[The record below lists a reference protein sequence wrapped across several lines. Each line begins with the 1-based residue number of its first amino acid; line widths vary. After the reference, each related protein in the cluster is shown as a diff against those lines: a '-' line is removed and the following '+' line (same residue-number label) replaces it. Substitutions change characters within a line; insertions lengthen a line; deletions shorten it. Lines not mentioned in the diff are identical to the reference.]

1 MTSAPEYL
9 LSRWLFLRLLALV
22 YLLAFTS
29 LAPQV
34 LGLVGPTGILPA
46 DQFLERAREFYGADA
61 YRQLPTLLWFSASEG
76 ALLALSWGGVVVSLL
91 ALAGIAPTLL
101 FALLWVAYLSLTIAG
116 QTFLSFQWD
125 VLLLEAGLLAC
136 IYAPLGWW
144 PRLSGGPPPSS
155 VVRWAIWL
163 LAFKVTFLSG
173 VTKLVSGDITWRGL
187 TALTFH
193 YETQPIPAW
202 TSWFAHQLPVG
213 VHMASV
219 LAMFVIELAVPFGAL
234 APAHFRRVRAAACV
248 LMSLLQVS
256 IAFTGNYGFFSLLT
270 IALYLAL
277 LDDRHLLSAAGPF
290 GRSTAISTGTPEPRG
305 WRVLVLAVGAAILF
319 ISALTTWHEMT
330 YTRPRPQWSARIVQ
344 LVQPTHSIN
353 GYGLFR
359 TMTTER
365 PEIIV
370 LGSHDG
376 VEWSEYAFRWKPGA
390 LDRRPGFVQPHMPRL
405 DWLMWFAALDPL
417 SHQYWLS
424 SLVDHLLDGT
434 PAVRD
439 LLGEEPFRDAPPQFV
454 RLALYDYRF
463 TGTAGDDPAN
473 WWRREFQSY
482 LTGPI
487 SRPSLAQNSRS
498 SHRLSPDRR

>member
-1 MTSAPEYL
+1 M
-9 LSRWLFLRLLALV
+9 
-22 YLLAFTS
+22 
-29 LAPQV
+29 
-34 LGLVGPTGILPA
+34 
-46 DQFLERAREFYGADA
+46 
-61 YRQLPTLLWFSASEG
+61 
-76 ALLALSWGGVVVSLL
+76 SLL

-101 FALLWVAYLSLTIAG
+101 FVLLWVAYLSLTIAG

-136 IYAPLGWW
+136 LYAPLGWW

-155 VVRWAIWL
+155 VMRWAIWL

-173 VTKLVSGDITWRGL
+173 VTKLVSGDATWRGL

-219 LAMFVIELAVPFGAL
+219 LAMFAIELAVPFGAL

-248 LMSLLQVS
+248 LMGLLQVS

-270 IALYLAL
+270 IVLYLAL
-277 LDDRHLLSAAGPF
+277 LDDQHLRSAAGPF
-290 GRSTAISTGTPEPRG
+290 GRSTSISTGTPEPRG
-305 WRVLVLAVGAAILF
+305 WRVLVLTVGAAILF
-319 ISALTTWHEMT
+319 ISTLTIWHEMT
-330 YTRPRPQWSARIVQ
+330 YTRPRPRWSARIVQ

-365 PEIIV
+365 PEIVV

-405 DWLMWFAALDPL
+405 DWLMWFAAPRPVVAPALAVVARRPSARRNAGGPRPVRGGAVSRRPAPIRATGALPLPLHGDQRGPADPL
-417 SHQYWLS
+417 VAPRVPELPHRATF
-424 SLVDHLLDGT
+424 T
-434 PAVRD
+434 PQPGAKLACLPPPVSKSKMRVRCPV
-439 LLGEEPFRDAPPQFV
+439 EK
-454 RLALYDYRF
+454 
-463 TGTAGDDPAN
+463 
-473 WWRREFQSY
+473 
-482 LTGPI
+482 
-487 SRPSLAQNSRS
+487 
-498 SHRLSPDRR
+498 